1 MNLNI
6 TEKRSELMGGR
17 DSNLELFRI
26 LSMLVIVAHHYV
38 VNSGLLEC
46 IDAQTKLQL
55 KDYFSLL
62 FGWGG
67 KTGINCFVLITGYFM
82 CTSHIT
88 KQKFCK
94 LLGEY
99 YFYTIGIWAV
109 FLLTGYEAFSVK
121 DLLQVLFPFFSV
133 SNGFTS
139 CFLSFY
145 LLIPFLNKMIH
156 ALTQQEHF
164 LLMMWCLCVYVVL
177 PSFAKAEVTFNYV
190 TWFSILY
197 IIAAYLRLYPQSW
210 FESSRITGM
219 IALVCL
225 ILSWWSV
232 VILAWLSRLAEKGIW
247 LSYFFVSDSNKV
259 LALATGGSLFL
270 FFRSLKLGYS
280 KCINTIAASTFG
292 VLMIHANSD
301 TMRRWLWRD
310 VCNNV
315 GAYTVGNVVPHA
327 VVCVVIIYAVC
338 TLIDMG
344 RIWLLRHIRFG
355 IKS

>member
-6 TEKRSELMGGR
+6 TEKRSELMGG

-121 DLLQVLFPFFSV
+121 DLLQVLFPFF
-133 SNGFTS
+133 
-139 CFLSFY
+139 
-145 LLIPFLNKMIH
+145 
-156 ALTQQEHF
+156 Q
-164 LLMMWCLCVYVVL
+164 
-177 PSFAKAEVTFNYV
+177 
-190 TWFSILY
+190 
-197 IIAAYLRLYPQSW
+197 
-210 FESSRITGM
+210 
-219 IALVCL
+219 
-225 ILSWWSV
+225 
-232 VILAWLSRLAEKGIW
+232 
-247 LSYFFVSDSNKV
+247 
-259 LALATGGSLFL
+259 
-270 FFRSLKLGYS
+270 
-280 KCINTIAASTFG
+280 
-292 VLMIHANSD
+292 
-301 TMRRWLWRD
+301 
-310 VCNNV
+310 
-315 GAYTVGNVVPHA
+315 
-327 VVCVVIIYAVC
+327 
-338 TLIDMG
+338 
-344 RIWLLRHIRFG
+344 
-355 IKS
+355 